1 MRLPARFIRTI
12 HLPATAERYWLASDE
27 ETLGFIRKEL
37 LFEVGLVER
46 LEEGILHSLVGNRA
60 GSPVAGQYVRAPVK
74 RNQPAHYALHQAII
88 VPARKIAAPDAA
100 VPQSSAQVSVCSP
113 ESVAAAVAAGH
124 LEMTQSG
131 NYRIPERFF
140 FISDSIIASLV

>member
-1 MRLPARFIRTI
+1 MSRKHIS
-12 HLPATAERYWLASDE
+12 AS
-27 ETLGFIRKEL
+27 
-37 LFEVGLVER
+37 V
-46 LEEGILHSLVGNRA
+46 
-60 GSPVAGQYVRAPVK
+60 Q
-74 RNQPAHYALHQAII
+74 RNQSGHYALHQAII
-88 VPARKIAAPDAA
+88 VPARKVAATDAA

>member
-1 MRLPARFIRTI
+1 MKCCYQVGGSELEVRF
-12 HLPATAERYWLASDE
+12 
-27 ETLGFIRKEL
+27 
-37 LFEVGLVER
+37 VER

-60 GSPVAGQYVRAPVK
+60 WPSVAGQYVRAPVK

-131 NYRIPERFF
+131 NYRIPERFL